1 MARKTSTASPKSTST
16 TLPPAPS
23 AATPEPEV
31 VNDVKSVTTAPELK
45 KRELLDL
52 VAERSGLRKNQI
64 KPAVEAMMEILGEA
78 IAEGRELNLEPF
90 GKLKHQRAKET
101 SNARVTVAKIR
112 QSKSAGNRKDEDDTT
127 DVTA

>member
-1 MARKTSTASPKSTST
+1 MARKTSTKSTTAS
-16 TLPPAPS
+16 LPPAPE
-23 AATPEPEV
+23 AEAPTPEV
-31 VNDVKSVTTAPELK
+31 VTDVTSVVTAPELK

-101 SNARVTVAKIR
+101 GNARVTVAKIR
-112 QSKSAGNRKDEDDTT
+112 QNRSAAPKKDEEPDTS
-127 DVTA
+127 DVTV

>member
-1 MARKTSTASPKSTST
+1 MTRKSST
-16 TLPPAPS
+16 TSRATSLPPAPD
-23 AATPEPEV
+23 ADVPTPEV
-31 VNDVKSVTTAPELK
+31 VSDVKSVVTAPELK

-112 QSKSAGNRKDEDDTT
+112 QNKSARAQKDEEIDTS
-127 DVTA
+127 DVTV